1 MKREPYFR
9 LCCPESGKHRF
20 SAEKE
25 EEGEIP
31 LEWEMVQQRLMKLL
45 EGNRHSELR
54 GALMMLN
61 SVDIA
66 QFMEELDRDKLL
78 LVFRILPKDVSAEV
92 FSYMDADQQQILIES
107 IGDTEIRALLDEM
120 FLDDT
125 VDFLEELP
133 AGVVKRVLQ
142 NTDEK
147 TRTLINQF
155 LRYPE
160 NSAGSLMTIEYA
172 EFHENMKISEAMAIL
187 RQVGVDKETIDTLY
201 IIDRERRLVGTLPLR
216 KMILSDPDVTV
227 GEVMS
232 ENPVSVTTTDDQEMV
247 ADTVRRY
254 DLITIPVV
262 DKENRLVGIITSD
275 DVMDV
280 IEEEN
285 TEDFEKMAALT
296 PSDDEYLKTPVFRL
310 AVNRIPWLLIMAVIA
325 IVTGGIISSF
335 EDVLKQG
342 SFGIILTA
350 CIPMLMDTGGNCGS
364 QASTLIIRGLSLGEI
379 ELKDFAKALWKECR
393 VAVIVGVVLF
403 VFTMLRVHFLN
414 GAEWNVSFVVAGA
427 LFCTIMLAKCLGCC
441 MPMLAKKLK
450 MDPALM
456 ASPLITTVVD
466 MSSLL
471 IYFSIAKLILKI

>member
-1 MKREPYFR
+1 M
-9 LCCPESGKHRF
+9 
-20 SAEKE
+20 
-25 EEGEIP
+25 
-31 LEWEMVQQRLMKLL
+31 EWEKVQERLNALL
-45 EGNRHSELR
+45 NANRHSELR

-61 SVDIA
+61 PVDIA

-78 LVFRILPKDVSAEV
+78 LVFRVLPKDVSADV
-92 FSYMDADQQQILIES
+92 FSYMDPDQQQMLIES
-107 IGDTEIRALLDEM
+107 IGDAEIRALLDEM

-172 EFHENMKISEAMAIL
+172 EFHLGTTISEAMAIL
-187 RQVGVDKETIDTLY
+187 RKVGVNKETIDTLY
-201 IIDRERRLVGTLPLR
+201 IIDKERHLKGTLPLR
-216 KMILSDPDVTV
+216 DMILSDPDALVDD
-227 GEVMS
+227 VM
-232 ENPVSVTTTDDQEMV
+232 EDNPVSVTTTDDQELV

-254 DLITIPVV
+254 DLLTIPVV
-262 DKENRLVGIITSD
+262 DMESRLVGIITSD

-296 PSDDEYLKTPVFRL
+296 PSDDEYLKTSVIKL
-310 AVNRIPWLLIMAVIA
+310 AVNRIPWLLIMAIIA
-325 IVTGGIISSF
+325 IFTGLIITSF
-335 EDVLKQG
+335 EDVLG
-342 SFGIILTA
+342 SAGGVGIILVS

-364 QASTLIIRGLSLGEI
+364 QSSTLIIRGLSLGEI
-379 ELKDFAKALWKECR
+379 EMKDFLKALWKEFR
-393 VAVIVGVVLF
+393 VAVVVGIVLF
-403 VFTMLRVHFLN
+403 VFTFFRVRFVNATGLEHPWL
-414 GAEWNVSFVVAGA
+414 VSLVVAGA
-427 LFCTIMLAKCLGCC
+427 LFCTIILAKCLGCC

-450 MDPALM
+450 LDPALM

-471 IYFSIAKLILKI
+471 IYFSIAKLILRI